1 MTPREHD
8 NQTAAAELI
17 REMIEDPWGDVAPST
32 YDTARLVSLVP
43 WLDGHSARLDFL
55 CDTQGRDGAWGAPD
69 GYGIVPTLSATEAL
83 IACLRRP
90 PGPGR
95 GVHPGRLVPA
105 AVRGLTA
112 LRRWLEPGST
122 VALPDTIAVELV
134 VPALVAAIN
143 RQLDAGTVEPAPD
156 SERWTVE
163 FRLGVPGDL
172 DPDAP
177 AALRARLGNAAPV
190 PQTWWASVE
199 GIDPPI
205 AGIERVRP
213 VDGAVACSPAA
224 TAAWLAANG
233 GAAGAGVAAGSAAVA
248 GSGAASS
255 AGPQDT
261 ATIADAVRYLDRLQA
276 RGGGPVPGVTPITY
290 FEWAWVLSG
299 LADAAPG
306 FPVAPKLLDGLAA
319 ALGPDGAPAAPGL
332 PPDCDD
338 AAVVLTALAR
348 NGRSYRPDCLLQYR
362 TNDRFACFP
371 AERTPSTSTNAHALE
386 AIEYAVA
393 AHPAMWSRLASA
405 TTSVR
410 RWLLDAQQPDGS
422 WRDKWHASPFYATAC
437 CVRALGMR
445 ANNAPCDAVHRAVGW
460 VLATQR
466 SDGSWGR
473 WAGTVEETAYA
484 VQILAAG
491 SVAGGHDVRPPVAA
505 GAAYLRANPVT
516 AAHAGLWHAKDLYAP
531 TRVIRSARLAALT
544 AAKTMLINADA
555 APSRPAASAAALR
568 LPVPRSA
575 PTQPAQPGS
584 SSPSRPR

>member
-1 MTPREHD
+1 MTGHEHD

-43 WLDGHSARLDFL
+43 WLDGHAARLDFL
-55 CDTQGRDGAWGAPD
+55 CNTQGRDGGWGAPD

-83 IACLRRP
+83 ISCLRRP

-95 GVHPGRLVPA
+95 GTDPGRLAPA
-105 AVRGLTA
+105 AVRGLAA
-112 LRRWLEPGST
+112 LRRWLEPGT
-122 VALPDTIAVELV
+122 RVAVPDTIAVELV
-134 VPALVAAIN
+134 IPALVAAIN
-143 RQLDAGTVEPAPD
+143 RQLDAETVEPSLDIEPWAAG
-156 SERWTVE
+156 
-163 FRLGVPGDL
+163 FRLGVPDDL

-177 AALRARLGNAAPV
+177 AALRARLDRAAPV

-199 GIDPPI
+199 SIDPPI
-205 AGIERVRP
+205 AGTDRVRP

-224 TAAWLAANG
+224 TAAWLAATG
-233 GAAGAGVAAGSAAVA
+233 RAAGAEVAAGV
-248 GSGAASS
+248 
-255 AGPQDT
+255 
-261 ATIADAVRYLDRLQA
+261 DAVRYLDQLQA
-276 RGGGPVPGVTPITY
+276 RSGGPVPGVTPITY

-299 LADAAPG
+299 LADAAPDC
-306 FPVAPKLLDGLAA
+306 PVAPELLDGLAA

-348 NGRSYRPDCLLQYR
+348 NGRNHPPDCLLRYR
-362 TNDRFACFP
+362 TDDHFACFP

-386 AIEYAVA
+386 AIECAVA
-393 AHPAMWSRLASA
+393 ARPARWPRLASA
-405 TTSVR
+405 TTSVSQ
-410 RWLLDAQQPDGS
+410 WLLDAQHADGS
-422 WRDKWHASPFYATAC
+422 WQDKWHASPFYATAC

-445 ANNAPCDAVHRAVGW
+445 ATGAHRDPLRRAVGW
-460 VLATQR
+460 AVATQR

-473 WAGTVEETAYA
+473 WTGTVEETAYA

-491 SVAGGHDVRPPVAA
+491 AVATGHDLRPPVAA
-505 GAAYLRANPVT
+505 GAAYLRAHPVT
-516 AAHAGLWHAKDLYAP
+516 AAHPGLWHAKDLYAP
-531 TRVIRSARLAALT
+531 TRVIRSARLAALA

-555 APSRPAASAAALR
+555 GPSRPAASAAALR

-575 PTQPAQPGS
+575 PTQSALSGS
-584 SSPSRPR
+584 G